1 MASEVITNTV
11 ADLNMKTVGDA
22 ASFAMGRIYNAAAD
36 SYARLNTVAEA
47 ATAAAVRSLVQVGP
61 IESVSTNKL
70 MTGNDVA
77 SQIAALIA
85 ALASNQ
91 QAGKVAGTT
100 PPTTV

>member
-1 MASEVITNTV
+1 MASDTITQTV
-11 ADLNMKTVGDA
+11 AVA
-22 ASFAMGRIYNAAAD
+22 FAMGRIYQSAAD

-85 ALASNQ
+85 ALASGQ
-91 QAGKVAGTT
+91 QSSKTAGTT
-100 PPTTV
+100 PPITV